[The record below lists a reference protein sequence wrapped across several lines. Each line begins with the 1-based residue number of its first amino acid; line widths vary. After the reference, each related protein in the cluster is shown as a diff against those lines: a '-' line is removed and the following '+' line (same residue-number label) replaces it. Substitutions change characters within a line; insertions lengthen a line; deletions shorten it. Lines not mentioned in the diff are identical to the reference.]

1 MSGRKIG
8 VYVCQC
14 GGNIGDYVDVDKV
27 VDEIKGD
34 DDVVVARSAMF
45 TCSDATQQEII
56 QDAQEQG
63 LDALVVASCSPKLH
77 TVTFRDVAKRAGMNP
92 FQYTQV
98 NVREQ
103 CSWTHTDDKTG
114 ATEKA
119 VRLVRAGINR
129 TRLTE
134 PLEPIVVETT
144 PKSLVVG
151 GGIAGLRAA
160 LGLAEIGLT
169 VFLVEKE
176 AQLGGRVAGYGA
188 HVPARPQRART

>member
-1 MSGRKIG
+1 
-8 VYVCQC
+8 
-14 GGNIGDYVDVDKV
+14 
-27 VDEIKGD
+27 
-34 DDVVVARSAMF
+34 
-45 TCSDATQQEII
+45 
-56 QDAQEQG
+56 
-63 LDALVVASCSPKLH
+63 
-77 TVTFRDVAKRAGMNP
+77 MNP

-176 AQLGGRVAGYGA
+176 AQLGGRVAGFGA
-188 HVPARPQRART
+188 HVPARPQRLASWSPRSRRRCAPTRRSPCSPTPS

>member
-45 TCSDATQQEII
+45 TCSDATQQEIV
-56 QDAQEQG
+56 QDVQEQG

-77 TVTFRDVAKRAGMNP
+77 TMTFRDVAKRAGMNP

-103 CSWTHTDDKTG
+103 CSWTHTDDKTARPRRPSAWCG
-114 ATEKA
+114 PASTA
-119 VRLVRAGINR
+119 PGSPSRSSRSSSRRRPRASWSAAASPACARPSGWPR
-129 TRLTE
+129 SASPSSSWRRR
-134 PLEPIVVETT
+134 P
-144 PKSLVVG
+144 SSA
-151 GGIAGLRAA
+151 AGS
-160 LGLAEIGLT
+160 
-169 VFLVEKE
+169 
-176 AQLGGRVAGYGA
+176 AGFGHMY
-188 HVPARPQRART
+188 PARPQRRRR